1 MFFFL
6 KYDLYT
12 YAYMIGWFICI
23 YTSIHT
29 HTCVFLFIYILYIYI
44 YTYIYA
50 DMGLIGEATD
60 HGNILP
66 KIWMSKETWPR
77 FLVHPES
84 TKRLFWDCLACV
96 PAANHWIRLP
106 LKHHTQNK
114 NKRTIRLYLEMV
126 YAQWWQFIREDD
138 INRWVWGCLKNG
150 HLRHDA
156 LHLHRCSTTGSFHF
170 EVDSAVM
177 STMWLAENMGKRWVW
192 VSWTS
197 WI

>member
-1 MFFFL
+1 
-6 KYDLYT
+6 
-12 YAYMIGWFICI
+12 
-23 YTSIHT
+23 
-29 HTCVFLFIYILYIYI
+29 
-44 YTYIYA
+44 
-50 DMGLIGEATD
+50 MGLIGEATD

-138 INRWVWGCLKNG
+138 INQWVWGCLKNG

-156 LHLHRCSTTGSFHF
+156 LHLHRCSTTGSFSLWSGFRGDVHH
-170 EVDSAVM
+170 VAGWKHGK
-177 STMWLAENMGKRWVW
+177 TMGLSELNFLDIAAQNRSWMNLAESYLRFLCCW
-192 VSWTS
+192 VSKIIYLCQTVS
-197 WI
+197 WQGGLIAGKHRS